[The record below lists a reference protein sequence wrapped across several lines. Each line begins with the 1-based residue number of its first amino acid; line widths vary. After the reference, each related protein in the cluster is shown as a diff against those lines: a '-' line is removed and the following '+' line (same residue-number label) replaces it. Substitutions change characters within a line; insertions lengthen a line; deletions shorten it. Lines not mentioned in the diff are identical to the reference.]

1 MFYFPNSSVVSS
13 NILKITRY
21 ITTLGARGY
30 FFFFF
35 ASEASEQ
42 RGKAASTRREAPRKK
57 ITSGGMHREPH
68 FRADFV
74 TYTSPNRF

>member
-1 MFYFPNSSVVSS
+1 MEH
-13 NILKITRY
+13 IGTEGI
-21 ITTLGARGY
+21 TLGARGY
-30 FFFFF
+30 FFIFIFF

-42 RGKAASTRREAPRKK
+42 RGEAASTRREAPRKN